1 LLWLTASAG
10 VAAGVTGCS
19 LFHHGESPQQQFMG
33 AVQRGN
39 SAQAS
44 QLWLKMSAD
53 DRANFAH
60 GIGFKPDT
68 STADL
73 KAELERHQ
81 RAMEA
86 AANADSGG
94 DFAGGSQTVEYPGL
108 DADLHAG
115 SLQNLPHLATM
126 NSAPP
131 PASAEDA
138 RQGSSQSP

>member
-1 LLWLTASAG
+1 VRLLAALAG
-10 VAAGVTGCS
+10 VVAGVTGCS
-19 LFHHGESPQQQFMG
+19 LFHHSASPQQQFMG

-44 QLWLKMSAD
+44 QLWLKMSAA

-68 STADL
+68 SKADL
-73 KAELERHQ
+73 KAELTRHQ

-94 DFAGGSQTVEYPGL
+94 DFAGSSQTVEYPGL
-108 DADLHAG
+108 DADLNAG

-126 NSAPP
+126 NVALPP
-131 PASAEDA
+131 TSAEDA
-138 RQGSSQSP
+138 RQGASQPP

>member
-1 LLWLTASAG
+1 
-10 VAAGVTGCS
+10 
-19 LFHHGESPQQQFMG
+19 MG

-81 RAMEA
+81 RAMDA
-86 AANADSGG
+86 AAHVDSGG
-94 DFAGGSQTVEYPGL
+94 DFAGGSQTIEYPGL

-115 SLQNLPHLATM
+115 SLQNLPNLATGT
-126 NSAPP
+126 SAT
-131 PASAEDA
+131 AAAAEDA
-138 RQGSSQSP
+138 N

>member
-1 LLWLTASAG
+1 
-10 VAAGVTGCS
+10 
-19 LFHHGESPQQQFMG
+19 MG

-39 SAQAS
+39 SAEAS

-73 KAELERHQ
+73 KAELARHQ

-86 AANADSGG
+86 AAAASSG
-94 DFAGGSQTVEYPGL
+94 DFAESSQTIEYPGL
-108 DADLHAG
+108 DTDLHAG
-115 SLQNLPHLATM
+115 SLQNLPHFATM
-126 NSAPP
+126 DAPPP
-131 PASAEDA
+131 PASGEDA
-138 RQGSSQSP
+138 HGSSQLP

>member
-1 LLWLTASAG
+1 
-10 VAAGVTGCS
+10 
-19 LFHHGESPQQQFMG
+19 MG

-68 STADL
+68 SIADL
-73 KAELERHQ
+73 KAELERHR

-86 AANADSGG
+86 AAHADSGG
-94 DFAGGSQTVEYPGL
+94 DFAGSPQTIEYPGL

-126 NSAPP
+126 NALP

-138 RQGSSQSP
+138 RQDLSQSP